1 MRITDVEI
9 EGFGAWSDLKLDH
22 VSEGLTVFY
31 GPNEAGKT
39 TLMEFVR
46 SVLYGYSA
54 ERRSRYLPPVAGG
67 RGGGGLAVVGAGG
80 RFTIR
85 RTPGSLTGDDLG
97 RVEVLSPQGS
107 RQGQHVLGSLLSG
120 IDEPIFNNVFAVGL
134 RELQELGTLDD
145 TEAAAHLYKLT
156 SGLDRVSLIDVMRQL
171 EAARNQIL
179 AADGSRSELLE
190 LIGQRDALRAEI
202 KELAGSG
209 QRWTQLAA
217 QRFALHEELARLD
230 ENIDRMERESRA
242 VEVAIQVRA
251 DWKQRVDVVQKL
263 EKLGRPVQLP
273 ERAVERIDAMQKEI
287 AEHRE
292 TIEQIKRRRRVIVEE
307 ANAQPI
313 NRQLWTHAGRIEAL
327 CEHAPWI
334 GSLETQ
340 VKQLHEETDELQQ
353 TLRAQWE
360 RLGLAPGEIPEI
372 TPELSHRT
380 LTALRSPARAVQDA
394 QQRIQDAQ
402 TERDVVR
409 RDAEEIGKQLQA
421 ELAETGETELERALD
436 EAGHRVARFRRLVQ
450 LEERIEKLDRHRK
463 ELEQDRRQLLEEQ
476 VLPVQTLVWCGVPF
490 VIGVAMILAS
500 FLWDWVAKLGWTVT
514 ILGFACWALAVVT
527 KLLLEKSLG
536 RDLDGCVR
544 QIDKVK
550 RQLRTLAEEREQ
562 LEQQLPSGGGPLDVR
577 VKAAEQYVKRLE
589 ELTPLDAKRQA
600 ALNGSE
606 ATKEKA
612 SRAAEDLREAQ
623 QQWRAALRSVNL
635 PESFR
640 PEHIQQL
647 SEGNDQTVQ
656 LGRRLQ
662 MRRQELQERETELTS
677 ITKRVEELM
686 KDVHITAASS
696 DPRTQLRQVA
706 AAMAEQRQWIARRR
720 EIRQEHRELKRRF
733 RDAAGKLRKLLL
745 QRRTLLQQSHVTDD
759 DQLRKLAQRQARI
772 QELTASR
779 NDLNQRIK
787 LSIGSQCTEAAVGE
801 VLQTHGEDRLE
812 SYWERLLARLQDA
825 QSKLTQLHEHRGQ
838 MVQEMKTLSEDRR
851 LTDAKLK
858 LGTVEERIRRDVQ
871 RWRVLAVTSL
881 MLEAIRQIY
890 ETERQPETLAEA
902 STYLIRLTEGRYQ
915 RVWTPL
921 SEDIL
926 RVDTA
931 NGESLP
937 LDVLSQG
944 TREAVFL
951 SLRLALA
958 AAYARRGALLPLV
971 LDDVL
976 VNLDVKR
983 AKMAAEVLR
992 DFATSGHQMMLFTCH
1007 HHILRIFQAAGVEV
1021 RLLPVRNGMDQSDW
1035 ADENELLE
1043 PPTVKAEAEEEVEEI
1058 EEIAEFAEPVE
1069 EDEEAE
1075 VVAEQEAEP
1084 EAASEP
1090 EELDEEEEQEEPEE
1104 VEEVVE
1110 ESEEELEVEEFEE
1123 EDEIDET
1130 SMDDDD
1136 EDLVDQDEDFD
1147 DPDEAARP
1155 LWDDLQELRLADDDR
1170 YALQPAGADGGHY
1183 AARWWEQ
1190 QD

>member
-1 MRITDVEI
+1 VRITDVVI

-67 RGGGGLAVVGAGG
+67 RGGGALDVVGAGG

-85 RTPGSLTGDDLG
+85 RTPGNLTGDDLG
-97 RVEVLSPQGS
+97 RVEVLSPQGA
-107 RQGQHVLGSLLSG
+107 RQGQHILGSLLSG

-179 AADGSRSELLE
+179 AADGTRSELTE
-190 LIGQRDALRAEI
+190 LIEQRDALRAEI
-202 KELAGSG
+202 KELAASG
-209 QRWTQLAA
+209 PRWTQLAA
-217 QRFALHEELARLD
+217 QRAALQEELARLD
-230 ENIDRMERESRA
+230 ENIDRMEREARA
-242 VEVAIQVRA
+242 VEVAIQVRD
-251 DWKQRVDVVQKL
+251 DWKQRIEVVRKL
-263 EKLGRPVQLP
+263 EKLGRPIALP
-273 ERAVERIDAMQKEI
+273 ERAVERIDAIQ
-287 AEHRE
+287 AEVAGHRE
-292 TIEQIKRRRRVIVEE
+292 TVEQIRRRRRVIVEE
-307 ANAQPI
+307 AAAQPI
-313 NRQLWTHAGRIEAL
+313 NRQIWTHVSRIEAL

-340 VKQLHEETDELQQ
+340 VKQLHEEIDQLVQS
-353 TLRAQWE
+353 LHAQWE
-360 RLGLAPGEIPEI
+360 RLGLAPAEMPEI
-372 TPELSHRT
+372 TPDLSHRT
-380 LTALRSPARAVQDA
+380 LTALRGPARAVQEA
-394 QQRIQDAQ
+394 QQRIQQAQ
-402 TERDVVR
+402 AERDASR
-409 RDAEEIGKQLQA
+409 REGDEIGRQLQA
-421 ELAETGETELERALD
+421 ELSETGETELERALD
-436 EAGHRVARFRRLVQ
+436 EAGHRVTRYRRLIQ
-450 LEERIEKLDRHRK
+450 LEERIEKLQRHRK
-463 ELEQDRRQLLEEQ
+463 ELEQDHRQLLEEQ

-490 VIGVAMILAS
+490 VVGVAMILAS

-527 KLLLEKSLG
+527 KLLLEKSLS

-550 RQLRTLAEEREQ
+550 RQLRSLAEEREQ

-600 ALNGSE
+600 ALNSGE

-612 SRAAEDLREAQ
+612 HRAAEDLREAQ
-623 QQWRAALRSVNL
+623 QQWRSALRSANL
-635 PESFR
+635 PESFQ

-656 LGRRLQ
+656 IGRRLQ
-662 MRRQELQERETELTS
+662 SCRQELQQRESELDAVTQ
-677 ITKRVEELM
+677 RVVDLM
-686 KDVHITAASS
+686 KDVQITPASS

-706 AAMAEQRQWIARRR
+706 AALAEQRQWIARRK
-720 EIRQEHRELKRRF
+720 EIRQEHRELKRQF
-733 RDAAGKLRKLLL
+733 REAAGKLRKLLG
-745 QRRTLLQQSHVTDD
+745 QRSALLRQANVNDD
-759 DQLRKLAQRQARI
+759 GQLRKLAQRQARI
-772 QELTASR
+772 QELTAMN

-801 VLQTHGEDRLE
+801 VLETHGEDRLE

-825 QSKLTQLHEHRGQ
+825 QTRLTQLHEQRGQ
-838 MVQEMKTLSEDRR
+838 MVQEMKSLSEDRR
-851 LTDAKLK
+851 LGDSKLR
-858 LGTVEERIRRDVQ
+858 LGTVEERIRRDVH

-931 NGESLP
+931 HGESLAVGRAEP
-937 LDVLSQG
+937 GDARSGVLEPSSGPGRRLCPARRPAAAGAGRRAGQSGRQASQNG
-944 TREAVFL
+944 GRGAPRLRQCGAPDDAVHL
-951 SLRLALA
+951 PPPHPANLPGRRSRSPLA
-958 AAYARRGALLPLV
+958 AGAQVAWTNPTGPTKTNCSNPVPPQKKQSNRSTKSSRSNRRSKS
-971 LDDVL
+971 
-976 VNLDVKR
+976 NKKR
-983 AKMAAEVLR
+983 KPSRSSSLWETRSIPPKKISRNRMTR
-992 DFATSGHQMMLFTCH
+992 TRRKTSRKKRCRKPRSTTK
-1007 HHILRIFQAAGVEV
+1007 
-1021 RLLPVRNGMDQSDW
+1021 RNSRR
-1035 ADENELLE
+1035 NSKS
-1043 PPTVKAEAEEEVEEI
+1043 PISCPTTK
-1058 EEIAEFAEPVE
+1058 
-1069 EDEEAE
+1069 
-1075 VVAEQEAEP
+1075 
-1084 EAASEP
+1084 
-1090 EELDEEEEQEEPEE
+1090 
-1104 VEEVVE
+1104 
-1110 ESEEELEVEEFEE
+1110 
-1123 EDEIDET
+1123 
-1130 SMDDDD
+1130 
-1136 EDLVDQDEDFD
+1136 
-1147 DPDEAARP
+1147 
-1155 LWDDLQELRLADDDR
+1155 
-1170 YALQPAGADGGHY
+1170 G
-1183 AARWWEQ
+1183 
-1190 QD
+1190 

>member
-1 MRITDVEI
+1 VRITDVEI
-9 EGFGAWSDLKLDH
+9 DGFGAWSDLKLDH

-67 RGGGGLAVVGAGG
+67 RGGGALAVVGAGG
-80 RFTIR
+80 RFSIR

-97 RVEVLSPQGS
+97 RVEVLSPQGA
-107 RQGQHVLGSLLSG
+107 RQGQHILGSLLSG

-171 EAARNQIL
+171 ESARNQIL
-179 AADGSRSELLE
+179 AADGSRSQLIE
-190 LIGQRDALRAEI
+190 LIDQRDALRAEI
-202 KELAGSG
+202 KELAASG
-209 QRWTQLAA
+209 QRWMHLAA
-217 QRFALHEELARLD
+217 GRADLQEELVRLE

-242 VEVAIQVRA
+242 VEVAIQVRE
-251 DWKQRVDVVQKL
+251 DWKQRSDTTQKL

-273 ERAVERIDAMQKEI
+273 ERAVERIDAIQAEI
-287 AEHRE
+287 AESRE
-292 TIEQIKRRRRVIVEE
+292 TVEQIRRRRRVIVEE
-307 ANAQPI
+307 ATAQPI
-313 NRQLWTHAGRIEAL
+313 NRLLWTHAGRIEAL

-334 GSLETQ
+334 GSLENQ
-340 VKQLHEETDELQQ
+340 VQHLHEEIDELQQ
-353 TLRAQWE
+353 TLHAQWE
-360 RLGLAPGEIPEI
+360 RLGLTPTEMPEI

-380 LTALRSPARAVQDA
+380 LTALRGPARAVQDA
-394 QQRIQDAQ
+394 QQRIQQTQ
-402 TERDVVR
+402 TERDDSR
-409 RDAEEIGKQLQA
+409 READEIGKQLQA
-421 ELAETGETELERALD
+421 ELAETGETELDRAL
-436 EAGHRVARFRRLVQ
+436 EQAGQRVTQFRRLIQV
-450 LEERIEKLDRHRK
+450 EERIEKLDRHRK

-476 VLPVQTLVWCGVPF
+476 VLPVQSLVWCGVPF

-550 RQLRTLAEEREQ
+550 HQLRSLAEQREQ
-562 LEQQLPSGGGPLDVR
+562 LDQQLPSGGGPLDAR

-589 ELTPLDAKRQA
+589 ELTPLEAKRQA
-600 ALNGSE
+600 ALSGAE
-606 ATKEKA
+606 ATKEKS

-623 QQWRAALRSVNL
+623 HQWRNALRSVHL
-635 PESFR
+635 PESFQ
-640 PEHIQQL
+640 PEHIQLL

-662 MRRQELQERETELTS
+662 VGRQELQQRESELEAVTQ
-677 ITKRVEELM
+677 RVVELM
-686 KDVHITAASS
+686 KDVQITPASS
-696 DPRTQLRQVA
+696 DPRTQLRQLA
-706 AAMAEQRQWIARRR
+706 AALAEQRQWIARRKD
-720 EIRQEHRELKRRF
+720 IRQEHRQLKRQF
-733 RDAAGKLRKLLL
+733 RDAAGKLRNLLN
-745 QRRTLLQQSHVTDD
+745 QRRTLLRQANVDD
-759 DQLRKLAQRQARI
+759 DHQLRKLAQRQARI
-772 QELTASR
+772 QELTALNR
-779 NDLNQRIK
+779 DLNQRIK
-787 LSIGSQCTEAAVGE
+787 LSVGSQCTEAAVGE
-801 VLQTHGEDRLE
+801 VLQAHGDDRLE
-812 SYWERLLARLQDA
+812 TYWERLLARLQDA
-825 QSKLTQLHEHRGQ
+825 QTRLTHLHEQRGQ
-838 MVQEMKTLSEDRR
+838 TVQEMKSLAEDRR
-851 LTDAKLK
+851 LADAKLK
-858 LGTVEERIRRDVQ
+858 LGTVEERIRRDVH

-931 NGESLP
+931 SGESLP
-937 LDVLSQG
+937 LDILSQG

-951 SLRLALA
+951 SLRLALC

-992 DFATSGHQMMLFTCH
+992 DFANAGHQMMLFTCH

-1021 RLLPVRNGMDQSDW
+1021 RLLPVRNGMDLSDW
-1035 ADENELLE
+1035 ADENDLLE
-1043 PPTVKAEAEEEVEEI
+1043 SDPLPKNPNRKSTR
-1058 EEIAEFAEPVE
+1058 
-1069 EDEEAE
+1069 
-1075 VVAEQEAEP
+1075 
-1084 EAASEP
+1084 SNR
-1090 EELDEEEEQEEPEE
+1090 
-1104 VEEVVE
+1104 
-1110 ESEEELEVEEFEE
+1110 
-1123 EDEIDET
+1123 T
-1130 SMDDDD
+1130 SRTTRRRRTSKKRRRI
-1136 EDLVDQDEDFD
+1136 
-1147 DPDEAARP
+1147 PKTKR
-1155 LWDDLQELRLADDDR
+1155 R
-1170 YALQPAGADGGHY
+1170 
-1183 AARWWEQ
+1183 
-1190 QD
+1190 